1 MQGVQKYGASGSR
14 GWEESVLVLA
24 RLTKAVPPPEPA
36 AAVADVALVVQV
48 ERVRI
53 RASRCFS
60 RPPAL
65 SRRWGLLS
73 MKGVCIVASVGGMWW
88 IDVNEVETRDV
99 CFVFGFGV
107 AYLTLTH
114 THLAA

>member
-1 MQGVQKYGASGSR
+1 VQGVQKYGEGGASGS
-14 GWEESVLVLA
+14 GWEESVLALVLVLA

-73 MKGVCIVASVGGMWW
+73 MKGVCIV
-88 IDVNEVETRDV
+88 E
-99 CFVFGFGV
+99 
-107 AYLTLTH
+107 
-114 THLAA
+114 